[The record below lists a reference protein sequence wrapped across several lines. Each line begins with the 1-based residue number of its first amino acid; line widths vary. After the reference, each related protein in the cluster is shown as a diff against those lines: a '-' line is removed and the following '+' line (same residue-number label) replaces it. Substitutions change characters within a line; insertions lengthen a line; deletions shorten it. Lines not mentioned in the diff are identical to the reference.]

1 MASNFHP
8 GARRG
13 KPRPRSESASEQ
25 ADHSAPT
32 GRRLITGVQPVREA
46 LKAHQG
52 KLDEVWLLRDTPRL
66 SGLQRLAEAVNVA
79 IRFVGPGELDKA
91 SRGAQHQGALT
102 WAPPL
107 ELAEWADVLERGTTV
122 AVALDRI
129 VDPQNFGA
137 IVRSSV
143 ALGRAPV
150 LWPEAASAPLSPAMF
165 RASAGAIEHATLCRV
180 RSLPEALQRAR
191 EKGFTVVGL
200 DGQAEQTLGD
210 VDLRGPTLIVLGSEA
225 EGMGRAVRK
234 ACTHVARL
242 SQDPILDSLNA
253 SVAVAI
259 ALYEAQRQRGARAQ
273 QES

>member
-1 MASNFHP
+1 MASKFHP

-13 KPRPRSESASEQ
+13 KPRPRPSASNESSEH
-25 ADHSAPT
+25 AAPT

-46 LKAHQG
+46 LKAHQS
-52 KLDEVWLLRDTPRL
+52 KLEEVWLLRDTPRL
-66 SGLQRLAEAVNVA
+66 SGLQRLADDVGVA
-79 IRFVGPGELDKA
+79 IKFVGPGDLDKA
-91 SRGAQHQGALT
+91 SKGAQHQGALT

-107 ELAEWADVLERGTTV
+107 ELADWADVLERGTSV

-180 RSLPEALQRAR
+180 RSLPEALQRAQ

-210 VDLRGPTLIVLGSEA
+210 IDLRGPTLIVLGSEA

-253 SVAVAI
+253 SVAIAI
-259 ALYEAQRQRGARAQ
+259 ALYEAQRQRQTQTR
-273 QES
+273 EEP